1 MKFLLARTWGAPDNG
16 GMKRVLAGVVGLGV
30 GFLAVPVSRAG
41 DEAAE
46 AIIHKLAEKT
56 TGDNEQVYVS
66 MRVQNPDG
74 SDRDPERQFMIQAAY
89 ANQNEG
95 KSLVTFMAPRG
106 VKGTKVLTVRDK
118 SGTGQWV
125 YLPGAKRVAR
135 INSEQDA
142 ESVLDSDV
150 SFSDLKEESTEEFDY
165 TFASGPTADYSSKL
179 CKEPAYAINA
189 VPKKKNTGFAK
200 RVLSISKANFVV
212 CGVMV
217 YDGKGKLVKNLQ
229 VSEFTPLGAKMR
241 PAKLIAAS
249 HKSATEVISRTVLSY
264 TGWKGGVHF
273 DPSTFAV
280 SSLDK

>member
-1 MKFLLARTWGAPDNG
+1 MKFLLARSWGAPDNG
-16 GMKRVLAGVVGLGV
+16 DMKLLLAAGVGLGI
-30 GFLAVPVSRAG
+30 GFLAGPDSFAG

-46 AIIHKLAEKT
+46 GIIHKLAEKT
-56 TGDNEQVYVS
+56 TGDSEQVYVS

-74 SDRDPERQFMIQAAY
+74 SDREPERQFMIQASY

-95 KSLVTFMAPRG
+95 KSLVTFLAPRG

-135 INSEQDA
+135 INSDQDA
-142 ESVLDSDV
+142 EGILDSDV
-150 SFSDLKEESTEEFDY
+150 SFSDLKEESTSEFDY
-165 TFASGPTADYSSKL
+165 TFAVGPTADYSSKL

-189 VPKKKNTGFAK
+189 VAKKKSSGTSK

-217 YDGKGKLVKNLQ
+217 YDGRGKLVKNLQ
-229 VSEFTPLGAKMR
+229 VSEFTPLGAKLR
-241 PAKLIAAS
+241 PVKLVAAS
-249 HKSATEVISRTVLSY
+249 HKSATEVTSRTVLTYS
-264 TGWKGGVHF
+264 GWKGAVQF